1 MIQLKNKQMIIA
13 VKKHELLNLQKYL
26 QKNLMKALVHQVT
39 TDFMANQRS
48 GTKAQ
53 KNRSAVSGG
62 GAKPRPQK
70 GSGRARAG
78 TTRSPI
84 WRTGGVTFAAQPKDY
99 NKKINKKMYKGA
111 LNCIF
116 NELLKRERLFLS
128 DSLNFAEKK
137 TKLGKELLDRLKITN
152 ALFISTENNANVFF
166 SLRNIKNISVID
178 YKDINPHILMKH
190 DNIVIDKNVLEHIRK
205 GNYSMN
211 TQRLANIIVSP
222 RISEKATMR
231 ADLEN
236 QHVFSVLKD
245 ATKPEVKKAVEL
257 MFDVKVKSV
266 RLMNVQ
272 GKLTRIGRTFGKRK
286 DWKKAYVRLQE
297 GFDINYGE
305 EEVTK

>member
-1 MIQLKNKQMIIA
+1 MSADLEKIFIKEFN
-13 VKKHELLNLQKYL
+13 E
-26 QKNLMKALVHQVT
+26 ALVHQVT

-116 NELLKRERLFLS
+116 NELLKQERLFLS
-128 DSLNFAEKK
+128 DKLNFAEKK

-190 DNIVIDKNVLEHIRK
+190 DNIVIDKNVLEHI
-205 GNYSMN
+205 
-211 TQRLANIIVSP
+211 
-222 RISEKATMR
+222 EKATT
-231 ADLEN
+231 
-236 QHVFSVLKD
+236 V
-245 ATKPEVKKAVEL
+245 
-257 MFDVKVKSV
+257 
-266 RLMNVQ
+266 
-272 GKLTRIGRTFGKRK
+272 
-286 DWKKAYVRLQE
+286 
-297 GFDINYGE
+297 
-305 EEVTK
+305 

>member
-1 MIQLKNKQMIIA
+1 
-13 VKKHELLNLQKYL
+13 
-26 QKNLMKALVHQVT
+26 
-39 TDFMANQRS
+39 
-48 GTKAQ
+48 
-53 KNRSAVSGG
+53 
-62 GAKPRPQK
+62 
-70 GSGRARAG
+70 
-78 TTRSPI
+78 
-84 WRTGGVTFAAQPKDY
+84 
-99 NKKINKKMYKGA
+99 
-111 LNCIF
+111 
-116 NELLKRERLFLS
+116 
-128 DSLNFAEKK
+128 
-137 TKLGKELLDRLKITN
+137 
-152 ALFISTENNANVFF
+152 
-166 SLRNIKNISVID
+166 
-178 YKDINPHILMKH
+178 
-190 DNIVIDKNVLEHIRK
+190 
-205 GNYSMN
+205 MN

-257 MFDVKVKSV
+257 MFYVKVKSV